1 MDYLKAKKEV
11 QAMKKK
17 ENFMV
22 VRISYDNVWVL
33 PHKEGMALIEALKTA
48 ERFDKDYEAQ
58 RIIPLNQ
65 DNLRIN
71 LLSAEEYERYKIAAL
86 LNITPDEVKEYETPQ
101 PA

>member
-22 VRISYDNVWVL
+22 VRISYDNIWVL

-48 ERFDKDYEAQ
+48 ERFDKDYGAQ
-58 RIIPLNQ
+58 RIIPLEQ
-65 DNLRIN
+65 DNLRIH
-71 LLSAEEYERYKIAAL
+71 LMSAEEYERYKIAAL
-86 LNITPDEVKEYETPQ
+86 LNITPDEVKEYESPQ